1 MLLVFLMTA
10 LVPPHSHTACR
21 YHISHSW
28 RSCSSHWWTC
38 RGISLAT
45 EESKEQI
52 IDFSSLFCFVFS
64 FFGGTLN
71 NFGLVLR
78 MRYASKLRVNNKN
91 QLTVKHLITRKHAVL
106 QTPTHEWKLLALDM
120 VLYSLLCTAFFH
132 LPDSTN
138 KRFPASYEPVAHW
151 RAAGGPPEFCPGGP
165 VAAHRRQAA
174 TLPPLCHHF
183 AAT

>member
-10 LVPPHSHTACR
+10 LVPPHSHTASR

-106 QTPTHEWKLLALDM
+106 QTPTHELKLLALDM

-151 RAAGGPPEFCPGGP
+151 RAAGAGGPPEF
-165 VAAHRRQAA
+165 VQAA
-174 TLPPLCHHF
+174 QWRPTGGKPPP
-183 AAT
+183 